1 MPRDVDNHLISIS
14 RIRKHAAAEISCVR
28 FRGTVRQP
36 TEPEFCSRLDEA
48 GRRSP
53 HLVVDLSELEYLS
66 SSGLG
71 MLLDQAGTQE
81 HRGGWLRIISPS
93 PTVAMILHL
102 AGASSSLAPFADLED
117 AVNDLPDRA
126 A

>member
-1 MPRDVDNHLISIS
+1 MPRDVESHLISIS
-14 RIRKHAAAEISCVR
+14 RIHKHAAAEISCVR

-36 TEPEFCSRLDEA
+36 TEPEFSSRLDEA
-48 GRRSP
+48 GHRSP

-66 SSGLG
+66 ANGLG
-71 MLLDQAGTQE
+71 MLLDQAGAQE
-81 HRGGWLRIISPS
+81 RRGGWLRIISPS

-102 AGASSSLAPFADLED
+102 AGASSTFTPFADLED
-117 AVNDLPDRA
+117 AARDLSERA